1 MQIKILKAT
10 GLEPKVTIKHR
21 RNYSLKL
28 FYLGFA
34 DCSVNKV
41 YQTAFLNYES
51 DSHKPITLTRSFNYT
66 TMDRPGI
73 VNLLN
78 NSPLKLN

>member
-10 GLEPKVTIKHR
+10 GLEPKVTTYFT

-51 DSHKPITLTRSFNYT
+51 DSYKPLTRSFNYT

-73 VNLLN
+73 VNLLKN
-78 NSPLKLN
+78 FSL